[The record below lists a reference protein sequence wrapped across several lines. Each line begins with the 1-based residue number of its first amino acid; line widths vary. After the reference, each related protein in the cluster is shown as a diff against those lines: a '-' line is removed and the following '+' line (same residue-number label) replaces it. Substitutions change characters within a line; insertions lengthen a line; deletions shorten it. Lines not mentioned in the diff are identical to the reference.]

1 MCIVPGAYYFLLVFV
16 CTIVQNT
23 CCFCSATDLPFGS
36 VCSTWLRFSSSHL
49 QENNAKPKIRSNL
62 NLRCKICHVYS
73 CSMAGNPLLSVS
85 YTDDFH
91 LCSCSPFFFF
101 PIYFYFLSVPF
112 THSHTSLPSL
122 PTVLMALIRMRA
134 PPTPLRPST
143 LSLMMNLRKKSSP
156 LPSASAQLCTTSQVQ
171 KKKKKKGLTSL

>member
-101 PIYFYFLSVPF
+101 PHLFLFLISTVHSLTHFTPVSPDSPDGAHSDESTPDPSQAIYAEFDDEFEEEEL
-112 THSHTSLPSL
+112 
-122 PTVLMALIRMRA
+122 
-134 PPTPLRPST
+134 
-143 LSLMMNLRKKSSP
+143 SSP
-156 LPSASAQLCTTSQVQ
+156 IGQCTALYNFPGTK
-171 KKKKKKGLTSL
+171 KKKKKKG